1 MTLKTLLPITLL
13 YTAASFLHFSHNA
26 EFLADYPNLPASLTR
41 LGVYAAWLAVTAVGV
56 GGFLL
61 LRWQL
66 RVAGLLVLA
75 VYAAFGFDG
84 LAHYTLAP
92 MSAHTGMMNLTIL
105 FEVTA
110 ALLLLVVIG
119 RDLVAGNREQPS

>member
-1 MTLKTLLPITLL
+1 MKVLLGCTAL

-41 LGVYAAWLAVTAVGV
+41 LGVYAAWLAVTAIGVVG
-56 GGFLL
+56 LML

-75 VYAAFGFDG
+75 VYAAFGVDG

-92 MSAHTGMMNLTIL
+92 LSAHTGMMNFTIL
-105 FEVTA
+105 FEVAA
-110 ALLLLVVIG
+110 ALLLLVVVG
-119 RDLVAGNREQPS
+119 RDLVAANREQSS